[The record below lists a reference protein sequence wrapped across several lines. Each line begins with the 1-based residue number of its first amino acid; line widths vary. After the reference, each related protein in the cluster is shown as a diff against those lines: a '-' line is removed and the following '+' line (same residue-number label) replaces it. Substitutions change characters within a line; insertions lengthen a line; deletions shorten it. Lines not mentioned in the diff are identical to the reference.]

1 MELYLSIALG
11 GSLGALTRYGIST
24 FFEANYPSSIPWG
37 TMLANLIG
45 SFLIGMIFIILQDK
59 FQQNESLRGLLIIGF
74 LGAMTTFSSFSLE
87 ALLLLQRG
95 HYTYAIGY
103 VLFSV
108 VFCLSATL
116 LGMYF
121 ARSWI

>member
-95 HYTYAIGY
+95 HYTYAISY
-103 VLFSV
+103 DLFSV
-108 VFCLSATL
+108 VFCLLATL

>member
-1 MELYLSIALG
+1 MELYLSIAIG
-11 GSLGALTRYGIST
+11 GALGALTRYGIST
-24 FFEANYPSSIPWG
+24 FYEANYSSLIPWG

-95 HYTYAIGY
+95 NYTYAICY
-103 VLFSV
+103 ILFSV
-108 VFCLSATL
+108 VFCLLATL
-116 LGMYF
+116 LGMHF
-121 ARSWI
+121 TRSWI

>member
-11 GSLGALTRYGIST
+11 GALGALTRYGIST
-24 FFEANYPSSIPWG
+24 FFDANYSSLIPWG

-45 SFLIGMIFIILQDK
+45 SFLIGVIFIILQDK

-95 HYTYAIGY
+95 HYTSAIVY

-108 VFCLSATL
+108 VFCLLATL
-116 LGMYF
+116 IGMYF